1 MFQRAQPRPI
11 LRPRFQ
17 GAISR
22 YTLVSFAM
30 VSLLPGL
37 SIQAYSLSSLTQ
49 AQPDRIARSLEIGK
63 PLEREL
69 SSNQTHV
76 YQLTLLAGQYFR
88 ASVYQ
93 IDIPVTATLVAHD
106 GKKIFT
112 ADSPVVAFGMETVS
126 LIADTAGRYRI
137 EIRAKDQ
144 AVETGRYEIKLEE
157 LRAATLTDKE
167 RLAAERLFLEAEQL
181 SAPSSAQSLHRA
193 LGKYEEA
200 LRINRNLN
208 DRFAEAIT
216 LHSLGLAFDKLGDKA
231 KALDSCQRALAIFQ
245 SFGNRGWDSLFNNLA
260 PLYLIMGGKQQALHY
275 LADALPL
282 VRAVHNKRLEAM
294 LLTGLAKIYDDL
306 NDQQQALAH
315 YQQALLLFRVIG
327 KRSDEAIT
335 LTQIAD
341 ADLSLAEREKAIA
354 YLLQALPIIRAVGD
368 RNLEATVRFGI
379 GYVYNLLD
387 ERQKALEYYEQALPI
402 FRALSDRNGEA
413 YMLSFIGG
421 FYSSLGEEQKALDYY
436 EQALPLFRAL
446 NDRKGEAYTL
456 LRLGAAYRQFDERE
470 KTLDF
475 LTQALALMRATGE
488 RVGEAQALNL
498 IGAVYYSSGETQK
511 ALDTFN
517 QALLLWRATGYRD
530 GEAFT
535 LVSLGFTYELSGKPQ
550 QAMDCHKQALALF
563 RILGTR
569 YGEAGARFGMARIE
583 YARGNLAEARKQIEG
598 SLEIIESL
606 RAKLAG
612 QEMRASFLASNQHF
626 YNFYID
632 VLMQLNKRQPAKGF
646 DGEALQA
653 SERARA
659 RSLLE
664 ILTESGAN
672 IRQGVDP
679 LLLERERNLQQQLN
693 AKEQLRMQLSSR
705 KLKGQQLAKV
715 EKEIRAITTA
725 YQEVQAQI
733 RVNSPRYAALTQPQP
748 LTLKE
753 IQQQTLDPDTLLL
766 EYALGEERSYLWA
779 VSSSAIASFELPG
792 RAEIEKA
799 ARSFYLALSTQN
811 QPLERRGDTEGQGRG
826 DAATQ
831 RIGDPEW
838 QRRGADSTKNRATK
852 NQAQPTAQ
860 KLSATEAAALL
871 SKMLLA
877 PVASMLS
884 TKRLLIVADGALQ
897 YIPFAALPLPAP
909 EVGRKG
915 VEEEGRKSNRISA
928 LPTSPAPHLPYFT
941 PLIVEHEIINLPS
954 ASTLAL
960 LRRETAGRKMAL
972 KTIAV
977 LADPVFTS
985 EDARVKRNAPQADGK
1000 NSERAPVKTRAKER
1014 PLEKS
1019 ALESAVGGFGL
1030 QIPRLMGTRLEASGI
1045 LDLVPESQRKQAL
1058 DFNAS
1063 RATATSPELGQY
1075 SIIHFA
1081 THGLL
1086 NSVHPELS
1094 GIVLSLVDEQ
1104 GQAQDGFL
1112 RLHEIYNLRLPV
1124 ELVVL
1129 SACQTGLGK
1138 QIKGEGLVGLTR
1150 GFMYAGAPR
1159 VVASLWKVDDEATA
1173 ELMKLFYKGM
1183 VVEELRP
1190 AAALRAA
1197 QVAMW
1202 KQTRWQEPYY
1212 WAAFMLQGEWK

>member
-1 MFQRAQPRPI
+1 
-11 LRPRFQ
+11 
-17 GAISR
+17 
-22 YTLVSFAM
+22 
-30 VSLLPGL
+30 
-37 SIQAYSLSSLTQ
+37 
-49 AQPDRIARSLEIGK
+49 
-63 PLEREL
+63 
-69 SSNQTHV
+69 
-76 YQLTLLAGQYFR
+76 
-88 ASVYQ
+88 
-93 IDIPVTATLVAHD
+93 
-106 GKKIFT
+106 
-112 ADSPVVAFGMETVS
+112 
-126 LIADTAGRYRI
+126 
-137 EIRAKDQ
+137 
-144 AVETGRYEIKLEE
+144 
-157 LRAATLTDKE
+157 
-167 RLAAERLFLEAEQL
+167 
-181 SAPSSAQSLHRA
+181 
-193 LGKYEEA
+193 
-200 LRINRNLN
+200 
-208 DRFAEAIT
+208 
-216 LHSLGLAFDKLGDKA
+216 
-231 KALDSCQRALAIFQ
+231 
-245 SFGNRGWDSLFNNLA
+245 
-260 PLYLIMGGKQQALHY
+260 
-275 LADALPL
+275 
-282 VRAVHNKRLEAM
+282 
-294 LLTGLAKIYDDL
+294 
-306 NDQQQALAH
+306 
-315 YQQALLLFRVIG
+315 
-327 KRSDEAIT
+327 
-335 LTQIAD
+335 
-341 ADLSLAEREKAIA
+341 
-354 YLLQALPIIRAVGD
+354 
-368 RNLEATVRFGI
+368 
-379 GYVYNLLD
+379 
-387 ERQKALEYYEQALPI
+387 
-402 FRALSDRNGEA
+402 
-413 YMLSFIGG
+413 
-421 FYSSLGEEQKALDYY
+421 
-436 EQALPLFRAL
+436 
-446 NDRKGEAYTL
+446 
-456 LRLGAAYRQFDERE
+456 
-470 KTLDF
+470 
-475 LTQALALMRATGE
+475 MRATGE
-488 RVGEAQALNL
+488 RAGEAQALNL
-498 IGAVYYSSGETQK
+498 IGAVYYSSGETPK
-511 ALDTFN
+511 TLDTFQ
-517 QALLLWRATGYRD
+517 QALMLWRATGYRD

-535 LVSLGFTYELSGKPQ
+535 LVSLGFTYELSGKLQ

-569 YGEAGARFGMARIE
+569 YGEAGARFGLARIE
-583 YARGNLAEARKQIEG
+583 YARGNLTEARQQLEG

-612 QEMRASFLASNQHF
+612 QDMRAAFLASNQHI

-632 VLMQLNKRQPAKGF
+632 VLMQLHKRQPAKGF

-679 LLLERERNLQQQLN
+679 LLLERERDLQQQLN
-693 AKEQLRMQLSSR
+693 TKEQARMQLSNR
-705 KLKGQQLAKV
+705 TAKPQQLAKV

-733 RVNSPRYAALTQPQP
+733 RVNSPRYAALTQPEP

-766 EYALGEERSYLWA
+766 EYTLGEERSYLWA
-779 VSSSAIASFELPG
+779 VSSTAIASFELPN

-799 ARSFYLALSTQN
+799 ARSFYQALSAQN
-811 QPLERRGDTEGQGRG
+811 QPLERRADPQLHRRGNTETQGRG
-826 DAATQ
+826 AAATRRTGNPERQ
-831 RIGDPEW
+831 RS
-838 QRRGADSTKNRATK
+838 GADSTKGRTTK
-852 NQAQPTAQ
+852 SQAQPTAQ
-860 KLSATEAAALL
+860 KLSAAEAAAVL

-877 PVASMLS
+877 PAASMLS

-909 EVGRKG
+909 EAGRKG
-915 VEEEGRKSNRISA
+915 VGEEGIRRGGEEGSRGVGGERRKTNRNSTHPSTPPP
-928 LPTSPAPHLPYFT
+928 LHPSSVHPTSPPPHLPDFT

-960 LRRETAGRKMAL
+960 LRRETAGRKTAL

-985 EDARVKRNAPQADGK
+985 EDARVKRNTPKADGA
-1000 NSERAPVKTRAKER
+1000 NSQRAPAKTRAKER

-1019 ALESAVGGFGL
+1019 ELESGVASFSL
-1030 QIPRLMGTRLEASGI
+1030 QIPRLLGTRLEASGI
-1045 LDLVPESQRKQAL
+1045 LAFVPESQRKQAL
-1058 DFNAS
+1058 DFEAS
-1063 RATATSPELGQY
+1063 RATATSAELGRY

-1081 THGLL
+1081 THGIL

-1094 GIVLSLVDEQ
+1094 GIMLSLVDEQ

-1202 KQTRWQEPYY
+1202 KQPRWQEPYY